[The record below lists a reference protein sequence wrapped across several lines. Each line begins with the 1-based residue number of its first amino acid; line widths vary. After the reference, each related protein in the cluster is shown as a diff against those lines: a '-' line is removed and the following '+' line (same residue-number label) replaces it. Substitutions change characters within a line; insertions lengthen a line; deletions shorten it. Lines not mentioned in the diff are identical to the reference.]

1 MVAHCSMKRHEVL
14 TLALLFFRLVTQP
27 RFETVMS
34 ELILV
39 KNEAL
44 HAMANLKKWMQPR
57 QVDRTLVSSVSLCC
71 SFIVLSVAWI
81 TP

>member
-14 TLALLFFRLVTQP
+14 TLALLFSRLVTQP
-27 RFETVMS
+27 RFETVVS

-57 QVDRTLVSSVSLCC
+57 QVERTLVSSMKLQNRDTCFVVS
-71 SFIVLSVAWI
+71 
-81 TP
+81 